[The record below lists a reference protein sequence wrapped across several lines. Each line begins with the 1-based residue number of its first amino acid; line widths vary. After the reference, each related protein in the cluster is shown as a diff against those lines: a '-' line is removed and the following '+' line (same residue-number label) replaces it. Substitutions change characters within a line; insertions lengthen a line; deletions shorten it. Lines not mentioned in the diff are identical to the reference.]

1 MRGSRLVAIALLFGM
16 GLFTFAGC
24 SSDSSSTGGGEPD
37 ELPDLEFSELYAG
50 FATTVEQGQ
59 YIAIR
64 RSFRDANG
72 SGGGEEM
79 LAAPFVMADIGP
91 FEISYY
97 LSTDATFDVGTD
109 FLMSP
114 VEEITWMTSG
124 YETSLSYYMFMI
136 PADLTAGSYSVF
148 GMIDSGDDID
158 ETDESNNTGAFSEGQ
173 YIHVIES
180 GGGKPDLSVVTGAYQ
195 SEVTQGQQAGAELTV
210 TNRGVVSSAM
220 SCTGRLYMSDDNQYD
235 AGDHLLVASGFT
247 IWPLSVGQ
255 GQKFYIN
262 YIVPDTY
269 SGAAN
274 LLFLVDADDEIDE
287 SVENDNVFQ
296 MMITVNVP

>member
-1 MRGSRLVAIALLFGM
+1 MRGLRLVVIALLFGM
-16 GLFTFAGC
+16 GLFTGC
-24 SSDSSSTGGGEPD
+24 SSDSSSPSGGGTD
-37 ELPDLEFSELYAG
+37 ELPDLEFSSLYSG

-59 YIAIR
+59 NIAIR
-64 RSFRDANG
+64 RSYRDNNG

-79 LAAPFVMADIGP
+79 LAAPVVMADIGP
-91 FEISYY
+91 FDISYY
-97 LSTDATFDVGTD
+97 FSIDETLDTGADI
-109 FLMSP
+109 LMSP
-114 VEEITWMTSG
+114 VEEVPGLASG
-124 YETSLSYYMFMI
+124 WETSVSDYLLFI
-136 PADLTAGSYSVF
+136 PADMPAGSYSVF
-148 GMIDSGDDID
+148 GMIDSGEDID
-158 ETDESNNTGAFSEGQ
+158 ETDESNNTGAFSVGQ

-180 GGGKPDLSVVTGAYQ
+180 AGGKPDLGVVTGAYQ

-287 SVENDNVFQ
+287 SVENDNVYQ

>member
-1 MRGSRLVAIALLFGM
+1 MSGFRIIGIALLIGM

-24 SSDSSSTGGGEPD
+24 SSDSETTGGGRTD
-37 ELPDLEFSELYAG
+37 ELPDLEFSSLYAG
-50 FATTVEQGQ
+50 FATTVEQDQ

-64 RSFRDANG
+64 RSYRDANG
-72 SGGGEEM
+72 GGGEEM

-91 FEISYY
+91 FDISYY
-97 LSTDATFDVGTD
+97 FSIDATFDIETD
-109 FLMSP
+109 ILMSP
-114 VEEITWMTSG
+114 VEEVPGLASG
-124 YETSLSYYMFMI
+124 WESSLSDYLLFI
-136 PADLTAGSYSVF
+136 PADMPAGSYSIF
-148 GMIDSGDDID
+148 GMIDSGEDID
-158 ETDESNNTGAFSEGQ
+158 ETDESNNTGTFSPGQ

-180 GGGKPDLSVVTGAYQ
+180 GGGMPDLTVVVSAHQ
-195 SEVTQGQQAGAELTV
+195 SEVTQGQQAGAEITV
-210 TNRGVVSSAM
+210 TNMGVVSSGM
-220 SCTGRLYMSDDNQYD
+220 SCAGRLYMSDDSQYD
-235 AGDHLLVASGFT
+235 AGDHLLVASDFS
-247 IWPLSVGQ
+247 IWSLAVSA

-287 SVENDNVFQ
+287 SVENDNVYQ

>member
-1 MRGSRLVAIALLFGM
+1 MSGSRFVGIVMIFGM
-16 GLFTFAGC
+16 GLFTGC

-50 FATTVEQGQ
+50 FATTVEQDQ

-72 SGGGEEM
+72 DGGGEEM

-114 VEEITWMTSG
+114 AEEITWMTSG
-124 YETSLSYYMFMI
+124 YETGLSYYMFMI
-136 PADLTAGSYSVF
+136 PADMPAGSYSVF
-148 GMIDSGDDID
+148 GMIDSGEDID
-158 ETDESNNTGAFSEGQ
+158 ETDESNNTGTFSPGQ

-180 GGGKPDLSVVTGAYQ
+180 GGGMPDLTVVVSAHQ
-195 SEVTQGQQAGAELTV
+195 SEVTQGQQAGAEITV
-210 TNRGVVSSAM
+210 TNMGVVSSGM
-220 SCTGRLYMSDDNQYD
+220 SCAGRLYMSDDSQYD
-235 AGDHLLVASGFT
+235 AGDHLLVASDFS
-247 IWPLSVGQ
+247 IWSLAVSA

-274 LLFLVDADDEIDE
+274 LIFLVDADDEIDE
-287 SVENDNVFQ
+287 SLENNNVHQ